1 MRFGDPFAWAWVL
14 AVGGGTLALAV
25 VFAMV
30 LLQRRRRSG
39 KLEVSSEALAPEPDA
54 RATGRALDARDL
66 ISCIAG
72 VWVSY
77 RHGSWAV
84 PILPEAGFR
93 GATEFAAQS

>member
-54 RATGRALDARDL
+54 RADGRPLMRGTLSVASRE
-66 ISCIAG
+66 SG
-72 VWVSY
+72 YSY
-77 RHGSWAV
+77 RHGSGAV
-84 PILPEAGFR
+84 SILP
-93 GATEFAAQS
+93 